1 MWIHKQLY
9 WIVCILGY
17 NIMLQNKFKLSLL
30 LLVTFF
36 FQPLADSVQSNTVV
50 HGTARLSLE
59 LFGQFELKVDW

>member
-1 MWIHKQLY
+1 
-9 WIVCILGY
+9 
-17 NIMLQNKFKLSLL
+17 MLQNKFKLSLL

-59 LFGQFELKVDW
+59 LFGQFELKVD